1 MSHDFIE
8 AEKNMLFL
16 SLLNMDEN
24 HNLHHSFVEN
34 DDEDQ
39 ESVLVLLLQE
49 CDSETEE
56 QRFD

>member
-1 MSHDFIE
+1 MRHDFIE

-24 HNLHHSFVEN
+24 HNLHHSFVE

-39 ESVLVLLLQE
+39 ESVLVLLRQE

>member
-16 SLLNMDEN
+16 SLLNIDEN
-24 HNLHHSFVEN
+24 HNLHHSFVDN
-34 DDEDQ
+34 DEDQ
-39 ESVLVLLLQE
+39 ENVLVLLLQE

-56 QRFD
+56 QMFD

>member
-16 SLLNMDEN
+16 SLLNTDEN
-24 HNLHHSFVEN
+24 HNLHHSFVE

>member
-1 MSHDFIE
+1 MRHDIIE

-24 HNLHHSFVEN
+24 HNLHHRFVE